1 MTHFLISDE
10 NPSGLKLEQILSEI
24 RNDVIH
30 RATKI
35 MEDERN
41 EAQHVLDNNIKI
53 LNFLNQSIALAEDS
67 SQKLEK
73 SFGKSSDSGPRI
85 GN

>member
-1 MTHFLISDE
+1 MTHFLISEE
-10 NPSGLKLEQILSEI
+10 NPNGLKLEQILSEI
-24 RNDVIH
+24 RNDIIH
-30 RATKI
+30 RATRI
-35 MEDERN
+35 MEDGRS

-73 SFGKSSDSGPRI
+73 SFGKSSDGSPRI
-85 GN
+85 GS